1 MPSAGSTIGELTR
14 RPPCAH
20 RGPVTVSDVLGLD
33 ARLPAGYR
41 ARPFEDGDRDRFVP
55 ERNREQHWM
64 QQGSAAEWRYW
75 ENLMKDPSLLRVT
88 VEAQDG
94 SIAAIGDIGV
104 GFTARPDNS
113 QFVGVTVLAPH
124 RRKGIGT
131 AMLAA
136 LEEEARRR
144 KVPKLFA
151 GASEDERFALD
162 WAIGHGYREIGRRI
176 ASYVEL
182 AAFEPARFAEAR
194 ERVRTAGI
202 TITSF
207 AEMLAGKDAAA
218 RERWWRELYAAEGP
232 MWEDIPFATPTPHW
246 TWERFYEASTSDQ
259 MLMDLSLVAYADGQ
273 IAGLTTTGKSKDQ
286 DGWTWLTGTAR
297 EHRGR
302 GVARALKVEAL
313 TRAKRKGLRAMG
325 TTNDEPNKSMRGIN
339 AGLGYQ
345 MLPAHVE
352 LEKTLA

>member
-1 MPSAGSTIGELTR
+1 MT
-14 RPPCAH
+14 
-20 RGPVTVSDVLGLD
+20 VTDVLGLD
-33 ARLPAGYR
+33 GRLPAGYR
-41 ARPFEDGDRDRFVP
+41 ARPFADGDRDRFVP

-75 ENLMKDPSLLRVT
+75 ENLMKDPTLLRVT

-94 SIAAIGDIGV
+94 SIAAIGDIGA

-113 QFVGVTVLAPH
+113 QFVGMTVLAPH

-136 LEEEARRR
+136 LEDEARRR

-151 GASEDERFALD
+151 GANEDEKFALA

-182 AAFEPARFAEAR
+182 AKFEPTQFSEALD
-194 ERVRTAGI
+194 RVRTAGI

-207 AEMLAGKDAAA
+207 AEMLAGKDAPAQ
-218 RERWWRELYAAEGP
+218 ERWWREMYAAEAP

-246 TWERFYEASTSDQ
+246 SWERFFEASTSDQ
-259 MLMDLSLVAYADGQ
+259 MLMDLSLVAYAGHQ
-273 IAGLTTTGKSKDQ
+273 IAGFTTTGKSKDE

-302 GVARALKVEAL
+302 GVARALKVEML
-313 TRAKRKGLRAMG
+313 TRAKHKGLRAIG
-325 TTNDEPNKSMRGIN
+325 TTNDEANQSMRGIN
-339 AGLGYQ
+339 AKLGYQ

-352 LEKTLA
+352 LEKPLA